1 MIRAWHGCLWLAL
14 VLGLSLTARAN
25 DGDSYRLFPR
35 DVVAFSVYGE
45 PDLNAQLRI
54 SGKGTI
60 NVPLLGEIKIMGLTL
75 QEASH
80 ALAEAYIVA
89 DILLRPQVTLQVSEY
104 SKKEVSVLGQIGR
117 QGKVELPPETS
128 SLSIVDVVSAAG
140 GFTRIARS
148 DNVRVTRRNPDTD
161 TDQVFF
167 VNVESMIS
175 GNANATPFEILP
187 GDIIFVPERLF

>member
-1 MIRAWHGCLWLAL
+1 MRAWHVCLGCFVLA
-14 VLGLSLTARAN
+14 VLAGRAAAAEA
-25 DGDSYRLFPR
+25 DSYRLFPR
-35 DVVAFSVYGE
+35 DVVDFSVYGE

-60 NVPLLGEIKIMGLTL
+60 NVPLLGEIKIVGLTL
-75 QEASH
+75 QEASQT
-80 ALAEAYIVA
+80 LVGAYIEA

-161 TDQVFF
+161 TDEVFF

-175 GNANATPFEILP
+175 GNTPTNPFEILP